1 MPKPP
6 EHTVFPLG
14 DSALTIDYGN
24 IMDET
29 VNRKVLAIF
38 RSLQE
43 RPLQGVIEAVPAYSS
58 ITLYYDITS
67 VVKHH
72 PGGKTAF
79 EIMAGKMEQRL
90 LEPIAED
97 NSVPVL
103 LKIPVCYESEF
114 GLDLEQL
121 ATARNIRP
129 EDVIRI
135 HTSKTYTVYM
145 LGFLP
150 GFSYMGNVDDEIAL
164 PRRTNPRPRVEAG
177 SVGIAG
183 HQTGIYPLA
192 SPGGWQIIGRTPVKL
207 FDSEKKELTLLKPGD
222 RVQFYSINTDEFNSY

>member
-90 LEPIAED
+90 L
-97 NSVPVL
+97 
-103 LKIPVCYESEF
+103 
-114 GLDLEQL
+114 GQL
-121 ATARNIRP
+121 RSQRMR
-129 EDVIRI
+129 RI
-135 HTSKTYTVYM
+135 M
-145 LGFLP
+145 LG
-150 GFSYMGNVDDEIAL
+150 
-164 PRRTNPRPRVEAG
+164 
-177 SVGIAG
+177 
-183 HQTGIYPLA
+183 
-192 SPGGWQIIGRTPVKL
+192 
-207 FDSEKKELTLLKPGD
+207 
-222 RVQFYSINTDEFNSY
+222 

>member
-1 MPKPP
+1 MPELP

-14 DSALTIDYGN
+14 DSALTIDFGN
-24 IMDET
+24 RMDEAI
-29 VNRKVLAIF
+29 NRKVLALF

-43 RPLQGVIEAVPAYSS
+43 RPLKGVIEAVPAYSS
-58 ITLYYDITS
+58 ITLYYDIVT
-67 VVKHH
+67 VMKDH
-72 PGGKTAF
+72 PGNKTAF
-79 EIMAGKMEQRL
+79 EVMTGKMEQRL
-90 LEPIAED
+90 QEPIAED
-97 NSVPVL
+97 SSVSAL
-103 LKIPVCYESEF
+103 LKLPVCYEGEF
-114 GLDLEQL
+114 GLDIEQL
-121 ATARNIRP
+121 AAARNMLP

-135 HTSKTYTVYM
+135 HTSKTYIVYM

-150 GFSYMGNVDDEIAL
+150 GFSYMGHVDDEIAM
-164 PRRTNPRPRVEAG
+164 PRRTHPRPRVEAG

-222 RVQFYSINTDEFNSY
+222 RVQFYSISTDEFNSY